1 VSVETFVYG
10 LIFYAVLW
18 LVMWRLGFRPR
29 PWREA
34 VVWFLLYVALMLAI
48 KASGLV
54 GGTESITIAFLAA
67 SLLVWAW
74 NRFAHR
80 RSQGDAQRI

>member
-18 LVMWRLGFRPR
+18 VVAWRLGVRRR

-34 VVWFLLYVALMLAI
+34 AAWFLLYVALVLAI
-48 KASGLV
+48 KAPGV
-54 GGTESITIAFLAA
+54 VDGTESITIAFLGA

-80 RSQGDAQRI
+80 QSQGDGQRI